1 LPVPATYQKPGFV
14 TNRIF
19 NPLLA
24 GIVKLGM
31 SPRGANIL
39 SVRGRKSGE
48 WRSTPVN
55 PLAFNGERYLV
66 APRGDTH
73 WSRNIRASGE
83 GRLRVGRT
91 TRDIEVVEVPDAEKP
106 DILRAYLSTGAR
118 DRQVLRHRRRPDRR
132 RPRPHRPDHPVFK
145 IVAQ

>member
-1 LPVPATYQKPGFV
+1 MPATYQKPGFV
-14 TNRIF
+14 TRHIL

-55 PLAFNGERYLV
+55 PLEFEGQRYLV

-73 WSRNIRASGE
+73 WARNIRAAGG
-83 GRLRVGRT
+83 GRLRLGRT
-91 TRDIEVVEVPDAEKP
+91 TRDIKVAEVPDAEKP
-106 DILRAYLSTGAR
+106 PILRAYLKYWRSETGRFFGIEGDPTDVDLVRIA
-118 DRQVLRHRRRPDRR
+118 PE
-132 RPRPHRPDHPVFK
+132 HPVFK
-145 IVAQ
+145 IVAD

>member
-1 LPVPATYQKPGFV
+1 MPTYQKPGFA
-14 TNRIF
+14 TNHIF

-24 GIVKLGM
+24 GLVKLGM
-31 SPRGANIL
+31 SPRGASIL

-55 PLAFNGERYLV
+55 PLDFQGHRYLV

-73 WSRNIRASGE
+73 WARNIRASGE

-91 TRDIEVVEVPDAEKP
+91 TKDIHVTEVPDAEK
-106 DILRAYLSTGAR
+106 LGVLAAYIKHWRFETGKFFGLQSEPTDADLVR
-118 DRQVLRHRRRPDRR
+118 IA
-132 RPRPHRPDHPVFK
+132 PDHPVFR
-145 IVAQ
+145 ILE